1 MIATSRRQA
10 LCGTAA
16 AVIAGTLTVPGIAA
30 DSADVY
36 LIGLCHQLHALQD
49 VFSDLF
55 DRRQTIEQEQ
65 ATESEMIALFERQH
79 VLLDAIEDVG
89 APTTM
94 AGITTVARA
103 ALALYS
109 DRDAEGTPMAQD
121 DSHWLLL
128 VACEALAENA

>member
-1 MIATSRRQA
+1 MIIASRRQA

-30 DSADVY
+30 RSADAH
-36 LIGLCHQLHALQD
+36 LIGLCGQLHALQD

-55 DRRQTIEQEQ
+55 DRRQTIEQEH
-65 ATESEMIALFERQH
+65 ATESEMIALLERQH

-94 AGITTVARA
+94 AGITA
-103 ALALYS
+103 
-109 DRDAEGTPMAQD
+109 
-121 DSHWLLL
+121 
-128 VACEALAENA
+128 